1 MFNVEKKNI
10 TLGFMPLTDSA
21 PVVVAYEMG
30 LFERWGLNVTLT
42 KQNSWAT
49 LRDKLH
55 SGIIDAAQ
63 MLAPMPIASNLGL
76 YGKKS
81 QVISPMILSRN
92 GNGITLSSELYQ
104 KILSQQNSIEIS
116 MPFSAEILQHEIDER
131 KKETD
136 KLTFA
141 VVFPY
146 SCHYYQLLE
155 WLRRSNIALT
165 DINLL
170 FVPPSDMVPS
180 MQSGDLDGFCVGG
193 PWNAKA
199 VREGVGVTGVTSS
212 DLWQDSPEKVL
223 GLMSDW
229 QLKHPQTTFALVS
242 ALFEACQWLENV
254 PNRFEAARLLSRA
267 KYLDTHID
275 VIAPSLLGSCL
286 TFNNTTPRKVPTYNQ
301 FSTLGDPAFNKPAH
315 HCGENIANLMQEYG
329 HISAEQRAD
338 LDIAAIYRKD
348 IYQTVINSIEITR
361 LEKARAKIA
370 HQL

>member
-1 MFNVEKKNI
+1 MFKIEKKNI

-21 PVVVAYEMG
+21 PVIMAYEMG
-30 LFERWGLNVTLT
+30 IFNKWGLNVTLT

-55 SGIIDAAQ
+55 LGVIDAAQ

-76 YGKKS
+76 YGQES
-81 QVISPMILSRN
+81 QVISPLILSRN
-92 GNGITLSSELYQ
+92 GNGITISTALYEKLLSHQ
-104 KILSQQNSIEIS
+104 NNNKIT
-116 MPFSAEILQHEIDER
+116 MPFSANILTPEIKER
-131 KKETD
+131 KKEGK

-146 SCHYYQLLE
+146 SCHYYELIE
-155 WLRRSNIALT
+155 WLKESHMTLS

-170 FVPPSDMVPS
+170 FVPPSGMVPS

-212 DLWQDSPEKVL
+212 DLPLDSPEKVL
-223 GLMSDW
+223 GVMSGW
-229 QLKHPQTTFALVS
+229 QNKYPQTTLALVS
-242 ALFEACQWLENV
+242 ALYEACQWLENI

-267 KYLDTHID
+267 CYLDTNID

-286 TFNNTTPRKVPTYNQ
+286 TFNSITPRKVSNYNQ
-301 FSTLGDPAFNKPAH
+301 FSTHGDSSFNKPTLN
-315 HCGENIANLMQEYG
+315 CGEIIADLMQESR
-329 HISAEQRAD
+329 HISTTQRSE
-338 LDIAAIYRKD
+338 LNISSIYREDIFLAAIH
-348 IYQTVINSIEITR
+348 TVNKKITTR
-361 LEKARAKIA
+361 NG
-370 HQL
+370 

>member
-1 MFNVEKKNI
+1 MFNVEKKDL

-21 PVVVAYEMG
+21 PVVVAHEMG
-30 LFERWGLNVTLT
+30 LFEKWGLNVTLT

-55 SGIIDAAQ
+55 SGVIDAAQ

-76 YGKKS
+76 YGQKS
-81 QVISPMILSRN
+81 DVISPMIISRN
-92 GNGITLSSELYQ
+92 GNGITLSTTLY
-104 KILSQQNSIEIS
+104 KKVLSQRNNTKIS
-116 MPFSAEILQHEIDER
+116 MPFSANILRDEIAER
-131 KKETD
+131 KTENN

-146 SCHYYQLLE
+146 SCHYYQFID
-155 WLRRSNIALT
+155 WLKRSNISLS

-180 MQSGDLDGFCVGG
+180 MHSGDLDGFCVGG

-229 QLKHPQTTFALVS
+229 QLNHPQTTQALILAIYES
-242 ALFEACQWLENV
+242 CQWLESI

-286 TFNNTTPRKVPTYNQ
+286 TLNEASPRSVPSYNQ
-301 FSTLGDPAFNKPAH
+301 FATLGDSGFNKPAH
-315 HCGENIANLMQEYG
+315 HCGQNIANSMQECG
-329 HISAEQRAD
+329 HITPQQRAD
-338 LDIAAIYRKD
+338 LNIPAIYRKEL
-348 IYQTVINSIEITR
+348 YQEAIDKLNNFKT
-361 LEKARAKIA
+361 
-370 HQL
+370 

>member
-1 MFNVEKKNI
+1 MFNVESKNV

-21 PVVVAYEMG
+21 PVVIAHEMG
-30 LFERWGLNVTLT
+30 LFEKWGLNVTLT

-55 SGIIDAAQ
+55 SGVIDAAQ
-63 MLAPMPIASNLGL
+63 MLAPMPIASHLGL
-76 YGKKS
+76 YGQKS
-81 QVISPMILSRN
+81 NVISPMIISRN
-92 GNGITLSSELYQ
+92 GNGITLSTTLYD
-104 KILSQQNSIEIS
+104 KLLSQQNSAKIS
-116 MPFSAEILQHEIDER
+116 MPFSANILRDEITNR
-131 KKETD
+131 KKEGN

-146 SCHYYQLLE
+146 SCHYYQFID
-155 WLRRSNIALT
+155 WLKRSNISLS

-223 GLMSDW
+223 GLMSEW
-229 QLKHPQTTFALVS
+229 QLNNPQTTQALIL
-242 ALFEACQWLENV
+242 ALYESCQWLESI

-286 TFNNTTPRKVPTYNQ
+286 TLNEASPRSVPSYNQ
-301 FSTLGDPAFNKPAH
+301 FATLGDSGFNKPAH
-315 HCGENIANLMQEYG
+315 HCGQNIANSMQECG
-329 HISAEQRAD
+329 HITAQQRAD
-338 LDIAAIYRKD
+338 LNISTIYKKELYQAAID
-348 IYQTVINSIEITR
+348 IIKSDQN
-361 LEKARAKIA
+361 
-370 HQL
+370 